1 MELGNTNKYKNVLLV
16 QCRLSSASF
25 ICKTDFVI
33 MQSGKSKIKYSH
45 EIEAVMASPLT

>member
-1 MELGNTNKYKNVLLV
+1 MTVKEFKHGKLAFNTIY
-16 QCRLSSASF
+16 
-25 ICKTDFVI
+25 KTDFVI